1 MNALTGTSIETPE
14 EVILNGF
21 PLAWLQAS
29 PIHYASTA
37 KPTLIAYAGL
47 DELVPLT
54 NVPRLLARLDEFEQP
69 YEAILFPNSRHNLMG
84 DPDQTMLF
92 NQRLFV
98 LLSLYLS
105 A

>member
-1 MNALTGTSIETPE
+1 
-14 EVILNGF
+14 
-21 PLAWLQAS
+21 
-29 PIHYASTA
+29 
-37 KPTLIAYAGL
+37 
-47 DELVPLT
+47 
-54 NVPRLLARLDEFEQP
+54 LLARLDEFEQT